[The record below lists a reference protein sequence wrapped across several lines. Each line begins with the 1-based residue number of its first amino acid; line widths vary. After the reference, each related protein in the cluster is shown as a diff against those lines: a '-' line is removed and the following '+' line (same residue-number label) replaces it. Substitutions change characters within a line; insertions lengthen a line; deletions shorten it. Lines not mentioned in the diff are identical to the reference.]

1 MQCNYGKTVSMKKRL
16 PADSEDALGKE
27 ALRTHYRPSKVKL
40 LFVGE
45 SPPASGRFF
54 YRANSG
60 LYRAIRST
68 FIKVF
73 PHLEK
78 ANFLDAF
85 QFLGCYLVD
94 LSCTPVD
101 HLHPRERRQAC
112 LDGEVRLSKMI
123 RQFQPDIVVTV
134 VRSIVANVERAQEQA
149 DWKGT
154 QLKLP
159 YPGRWQHHRTV
170 FEKGLVPLLRNQLAG
185 QSPTFLRNRTA
196 ISSLYSTDQSGC
208 VLSIPASGD

>member
-1 MQCNYGKTVSMKKRL
+1 MKKRL
-16 PADSEDALGKE
+16 AADSEDALAKE
-27 ALRTHYRPSKVKL
+27 ALRRHYRPTKVKL

-54 YRANSG
+54 YRADSG

-68 FIKVF
+68 FIKIF
-73 PHLEK
+73 PHLETV
-78 ANFLDAF
+78 NFLDAF

-94 LSCTPVD
+94 LCGSPVD
-101 HLHPRERRQAC
+101 RLYAAERRQAC
-112 LDGEVRLSKMI
+112 LDGEARLAKMI

-149 DWKGT
+149 DWNRT
-154 QLKLP
+154 HVKLP

-170 FEKGLVPLLRNQLAG
+170 FEKILASLLRKELAG
-185 QSPTFLRNRTA
+185 RSRSLTFSVREQPFRPCIRPTNP
-196 ISSLYSTDQSGC
+196 
-208 VLSIPASGD
+208 VVH